1 MRDPQSRG
9 SPWGGQG
16 VNPRVLGMVLTA
28 LRGEASGKEGERGCS
43 KLKTLLLNSLPFP
56 FLPAWSHPAASPGPA
71 PAQQGQGRLA
81 GTLGTR
87 GGGLCAPHKAALEHS
102 APRSPPRLHPCPT
115 GRGLLRVWAQPP
127 QAGAARPPLGTI
139 GGCPS
144 AVGSTW
150 GGVPQSL
157 PGLPGAAALHLRLP
171 KMDFLLGFF
180 SPTLSPMSS
189 RAFSSSSCCW
199 MGPSDLFSSFPR
211 ASAPA
216 AGFRRSFSLITC
228 PKRENGIRMIPSR
241 IRGKGGGCDSAV
253 PTDLRHQGFA
263 AVPLHRHGEVQ
274 PGPGVVVV
282 LQARQHQV

>member
-1 MRDPQSRG
+1 M
-9 SPWGGQG
+9 
-16 VNPRVLGMVLTA
+16 
-28 LRGEASGKEGERGCS
+28 ASCS

-102 APRSPPRLHPCPT
+102 APRSPPLLHPCPT

-150 GGVPQSL
+150 GGGSPVP
-157 PGLPGAAALHLRLP
+157 
-171 KMDFLLGFF
+171 
-180 SPTLSPMSS
+180 S
-189 RAFSSSSCCW
+189 RPAGCCR
-199 MGPSDLFSSFPR
+199 PSF
-211 ASAPA
+211 APA
-216 AGFRRSFSLITC
+216 EDGFLAGVLLAHAQPDEQPCLLVLLLLLDGPLRFILQLPPSLRARCRLQAQLLFDHLPQEGEWDQDDAEQDT
-228 PKRENGIRMIPSR
+228 
-241 IRGKGGGCDSAV
+241 GKGGR
-253 PTDLRHQGFA
+253 L
-263 AVPLHRHGEVQ
+263 
-274 PGPGVVVV
+274 
-282 LQARQHQV
+282 

>member
-9 SPWGGQG
+9 GPWGGQG

-28 LRGEASGKEGERGCS
+28 LRGEASGKLFQIKNS
-43 KLKTLLLNSLPFP
+43 SFKLSPVPLSPSLEPSCCFT
-56 FLPAWSHPAASPGPA
+56 GPST
-71 PAQQGQGRLA
+71 RTA
-81 GTLGTR
+81 GTGEAR
-87 GGGLCAPHKAALEHS
+87 GHPWHKGGGLCAPHKAALEHS
-102 APRSPPRLHPCPT
+102 ASRSPPWLHPCPT
-115 GRGLLRVWAQPP
+115 GKGLLRVWAQPP

-228 PKRENGIRMIPSR
+228 ARRERKWDQDDPKQDM
-241 IRGKGGGCDSAV
+241 GKGRR
-253 PTDLRHQGFA
+253 L
-263 AVPLHRHGEVQ
+263 
-274 PGPGVVVV
+274 
-282 LQARQHQV
+282 